1 MLFVCALSEMQ
12 LLKNRNVLIA
22 TTNQQAPAPQAFFS
36 EFQVP
41 SSCLLLLLLLLLS
54 LRTRS
59 PCSCSPCSC
68 SPCSCSPCSCSPCSC
83 AGSCCCVRWVM
94 PHPETN
100 PKARLHDQMHKQRQ
114 LQHNPSCCWG
124 ASLGRACPLG
134 AGKCC
139 RQVVHPAGGGKICR
153 KRPSEAHFVHQKYK
167 KQYLLVRLSAC
178 FWPRL
183 SPGGGGL
190 LPPGSPSRRRR
201 QNLQK

>member
-1 MLFVCALSEMQ
+1 MLILFMQSEMQ

-54 LRTRS
+54 LRTR
-59 PCSCSPCSC
+59 SPCSC

-153 KRPSEAHFVHQKYK
+153 NRPSEAHFVHRKYK
-167 KQYLLVRLSAC
+167 KTVPASSSERVFLAALVPCA
-178 FWPRL
+178 WPLASSQR
-183 SPGGGGL
+183 GV
-190 LPPGSPSRRRR
+190 
-201 QNLQK
+201 